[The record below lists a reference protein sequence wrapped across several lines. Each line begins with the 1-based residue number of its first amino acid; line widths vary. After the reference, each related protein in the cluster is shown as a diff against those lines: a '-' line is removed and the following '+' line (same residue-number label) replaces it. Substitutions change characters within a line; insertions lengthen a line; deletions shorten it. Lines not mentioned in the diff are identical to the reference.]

1 MISRLP
7 RAVSPCGAALTL
19 LGLLTGCEDVVY
31 RDRELFNPPPDTASG
46 FLGYF
51 NVAEKQT
58 TCGNCHVS
66 FQAQWMG
73 TRHARAA
80 ADLDASGQAQGFC
93 WGCHAVSE
101 LGNAVT
107 VAAGYNVVADS
118 AYRDVQCESCH
129 GPGFQHV
136 QNPSRETRPL
146 ASIHVDTGLT
156 NSCGECHSGAH
167 TPYAEQWA
175 ASKHGYGGQAY
186 ATEGGRSPC
195 STCHEGRTAI
205 RLNFGE
211 TTNYVELAD
220 TGAASYQPILCA
232 TCHDPHSAANEGQLR
247 APLSEPSREQL
258 CVRCH
263 SREGHPP
270 ASGVTRR
277 GPHAAQG
284 LLVIGED
291 AGWIPPNYTYPDKL
305 VGAHGSESNPRQ
317 CASCHVTRFEVTD
330 AATGEFVLASVGH
343 TFEAISCLDAQGAP
357 TAGPCTVEQRD
368 FRGCAVSGCH
378 LSPSDARSAFVAV
391 KGRMNFLTDQLWAD
405 TDADGVMETTD
416 GGLLPDVLAQ
426 AIAANNLNVIN
437 LYDRTLTVAEGAIWN
452 AQLAYTHD
460 REYWSSFT
468 VQGQNSCATPCST
481 QGAANTAHKS
491 SGEGVHNPFLLDA
504 LLTSSIQAVQ
514 AAYGLAPDRPVDLT
528 VRATPPSGVRLRR

>member
-1 MISRLP
+1 
-7 RAVSPCGAALTL
+7 
-19 LGLLTGCEDVVY
+19 
-31 RDRELFNPPPDTASG
+31 
-46 FLGYF
+46 
-51 NVAEKQT
+51 
-58 TCGNCHVS
+58 
-66 FQAQWMG
+66 
-73 TRHARAA
+73 
-80 ADLDASGQAQGFC
+80 
-93 WGCHAVSE
+93 
-101 LGNAVT
+101 
-107 VAAGYNVVADS
+107 
-118 AYRDVQCESCH
+118 
-129 GPGFQHV
+129 
-136 QNPSRETRPL
+136 
-146 ASIHVDTGLT
+146 
-156 NSCGECHSGAH
+156 
-167 TPYAEQWA
+167 
-175 ASKHGYGGQAY
+175 
-186 ATEGGRSPC
+186 
-195 STCHEGRTAI
+195 
-205 RLNFGE
+205 
-211 TTNYVELAD
+211 
-220 TGAASYQPILCA
+220 
-232 TCHDPHSAANEGQLR
+232 
-247 APLSEPSREQL
+247 
-258 CVRCH
+258 
-263 SREGHPP
+263 
-270 ASGVTRR
+270 
-277 GPHAAQG
+277 